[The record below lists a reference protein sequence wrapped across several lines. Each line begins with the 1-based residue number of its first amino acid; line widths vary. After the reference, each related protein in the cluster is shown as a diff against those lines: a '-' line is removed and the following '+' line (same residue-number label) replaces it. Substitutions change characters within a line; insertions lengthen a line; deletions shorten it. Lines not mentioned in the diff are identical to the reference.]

1 MLLIRECV
9 LSAKMR
15 LSVPRLTFKPNEI
28 CPAVLH
34 EDELAISL
42 RAGFWC
48 DCRMI
53 GVLFIY

>member
-1 MLLIRECV
+1 M